1 MHQYPALNQLNA
13 TLKRICRSNA
23 TQSSDRLKESSMDHQ
38 NRMPFESFS
47 IDAGTYNQL
56 VANNRPLPIDV
67 SELRDAVVRPSMSNL
82 TSTTFADIQ
91 SVHASTCNLVT
102 ALRASSQSIV
112 GESGGGNPKFS
123 RHCNSNSAMNLR
135 YDSLRSHKARNK
147 RSNSEQLNS
156 SYYHFQNIDGEM
168 DNNSTT
174 FDSVL
179 LPTHA
184 NDNYKLPWKHRQC
197 PSISSSSSSSSSNM
211 SSKCCCLE
219 ENDLFVC
226 LFGGDCVRTI
236 ITLNLKHLASS
247 KFWIISIIFD
257 KYSRLWH
264 LLRVKNELKGN

>member
-247 KFWIISIIFD
+247 KF
-257 KYSRLWH
+257 
-264 LLRVKNELKGN
+264 